1 MTETELPQEDQQET
15 SLSDT
20 DWDSRIL
27 CSDGNCIGV
36 IGPDG
41 HCKECG
47 KKYGGTLPE
56 TAASGKESPSERE
69 EESGAGADIDD
80 QPQSSAASADIDAQ
94 PQSSAAVTSGDETE
108 SDDRSDDWSDRKL
121 CSDGNCIGVIGPD
134 GRCRECGKPY
144 E

>member
-1 MTETELPQEDQQET
+1 MTETETPNEDKQQT
-15 SLSDT
+15 STSNT
-20 DWDSRIL
+20 DWDNRIL

-47 KKYGGTLPE
+47 KKYEGTLPE

-69 EESGAGADIDD
+69 EASGAGADIDD
-80 QPQSSAASADIDAQ
+80 QPQSSAAGADVDAQ

-108 SDDRSDDWSDRKL
+108 SDDWSARKL
-121 CSDGNCIGVIGPD
+121 CSDGNCIGVIGRD
-134 GRCRECGKPY
+134 GRCRECGKPS

>member
-1 MTETELPQEDQQET
+1 METEIPNEDEQET
-15 SLSDT
+15 STSDT
-20 DWDSRIL
+20 DWDNRIL

-47 KKYGGTLPE
+47 KKYEGTLSE

-69 EESGAGADIDD
+69 EASGAGADIDD
-80 QPQSSAASADIDAQ
+80 QPQSSVDITPGED
-94 PQSSAAVTSGDETE
+94 TE
-108 SDDRSDDWSDRKL
+108 SEDWSDRKL
-121 CSDGNCIGVIGPD
+121 CSDGNCIGVIGRD
-134 GRCRECGKPY
+134 GRCRECGKPL